1 MYLLFSKLGLLTE
14 LVLTT
19 VMVVIGDMRLG
30 TFAEL
35 VIVLGQTG
43 CAGRDEVGLVFKVQF
58 DLF

>member
-1 MYLLFSKLGLLTE
+1 
-14 LVLTT
+14 
-19 VMVVIGDMRLG
+19 MVVIGDMRLG